1 MEVKYNAF
9 KVAQVLSLA
18 CGLAACGG
26 GGSSNDN
33 SGSVL
38 VPEPVTTSL
47 LNGKVIDGYVS
58 GANVWL
64 DINGN
69 GSQDEDEPST
79 VSIAA
84 GDYALELTNAQR
96 ECVPYATL
104 YVDVPVGAIDEDSG
118 EVTEA
123 YQMARPAQFQP
134 LDEAAL
140 LHVSP
145 LTSVLWQQVQTQ
157 LSDNGQ
163 SQLSCA
169 ALRANSELGVQISNE
184 VKDIIQTTVSKY
196 NIAADKIFADFI
208 AADDEPSYLL
218 AQSIVKGLKATYAY
232 KQQLKQQH
240 PTANYIRSQFY
251 QGSDIDNNNAY
262 PQAWYR
268 DTMLSFDSGYSTE
281 LVKMNDELTEVV
293 RDIYLREHTDAA
305 WGDGMLSQTRDI
317 YSYGG
322 DGAEYSCTNI
332 EAVSV
337 IESGL
342 TYGLSGGGNATA
354 AATAAECNNSDFGST
369 GVSSFSVDYVEAGIN
384 YYTRLDVAE
393 DKAEYQMFAHWN
405 DLQDKAAELD
415 FADLVSYLN
424 NSGYKFN
431 DTVLLDVSSWHKRS
445 TDDTTANR
453 IQVDKFSDQ
462 PWEKLEYQA
471 DGTYI
476 KTCST
481 DEGQSWVACNE

>member
-9 KVAQVLSLA
+9 KAALVVSLA

-26 GGSSNDN
+26 GSSSDN
-33 SGSVL
+33 SGAV
-38 VPEPVTTSL
+38 VPEPVATSL

-58 GANVWL
+58 GAKVWL

-69 GSQDEDEPST
+69 GVLDEAEPST
-79 VSIAA
+79 VSIQA
-84 GDYALELTNAQR
+84 GDYALELTAAQR
-96 ECVPYATL
+96 ECVTYATL

-134 LDEAAL
+134 LNEAAL
-140 LHVSP
+140 RHISP
-145 LTSVLWQQVQTQ
+145 LTSVLWQQVQAQ
-157 LSDNGQ
+157 LSDSGQ
-163 SQLSCA
+163 QQLSCA
-169 ALRANSELGVQISNE
+169 ALKAKSELAAQIRHE
-184 VKDIIQTTVSKY
+184 IDDIIRTTVDKY
-196 NIAADKIFADFI
+196 NITADKIFADFI
-208 AADDEPSYLL
+208 AADDEPSYQL
-218 AQSIVKGLKATYAY
+218 AQSIVKGLKATFAY
-232 KQQLKQQH
+232 KQQLKQQY
-240 PTANYIRSQFY
+240 PDATYIRNQFY

-268 DTMLSFDSGYSTE
+268 DTMLSFNSGYSTE

-293 RDIYLREHTDAA
+293 RDIYLREHTDVA
-305 WGDGMLSQTRDI
+305 WGDGMLSQTKDI

-322 DGAEYSCTNI
+322 DGAEYTCSNI

-337 IESGL
+337 IKSGV
-342 TYGLSGGGNATA
+342 TYGLSGSGNATA
-354 AATAAECNNSDFGST
+354 AATVAECNNNDFGSA
-369 GVSSFSVDYVEAGIN
+369 GGSSFSVDYVEAGIH
-384 YYTRLDVAE
+384 YYTRLDVAK
-393 DKAEYQMFAHWN
+393 DKAEYQLFAHWN
-405 DLQDKAAELD
+405 DLQDKAGELD
-415 FADLVSYLN
+415 FADLISYLN

-431 DTVLLDVSSWHKRS
+431 DTVLLDVSYWHKRS
-445 TDDTTANR
+445 TDDRTANR
-453 IQVDKFSDQ
+453 VQVDKFSDR
-462 PWEKLEYQA
+462 PWEKLQYQA